1 MKKTDEL
8 VDTEQK
14 TSIET
19 GSSVSETPIEVQAV
33 VPKKRKVPMPVI
45 VVTACV
51 VLCLVAGFG
60 GAVLYNSIHSSNA
73 NGQVIS
79 QHQTVADDGNKV
91 VTQEEEDIASVVS
104 KVSPSVVSIVT
115 KSQVGSGSLHSSTQ
129 EEDGAGTGIIVGKDG
144 YIMTNKH
151 VIDGANTIT
160 VILADGTTY
169 TDVKLLGTDPL
180 NDLAFLKIN
189 GVSNLPAAELGDSTT
204 INVGEKVVAIGNSLG
219 QYQNT
224 VTSGIISGTGRPIS
238 AQAGNAVENLTD
250 LIQTDA
256 AINPGNS
263 GGPLLNL
270 KGQVIG
276 INTAIAQDA
285 QGIGFSIP
293 INATKG
299 ILKGVLDNGTV
310 QRSYLGVNY
319 IPITADV
326 ASHYGLSVK
335 KGAYVFADNGQSAVV
350 SGSPADKAGIK
361 DKDIIT
367 KVGDVEVGDKGSV
380 SSLVGEYA
388 PGDTIKLTLL
398 RGSQTVTVT
407 VTLAAYQGSQN

>member
-1 MKKTDEL
+1 MKENTTLK
-8 VDTEQK
+8 EQGEK
-14 TSIET
+14 
-19 GSSVSETPIEVQAV
+19 VSETSASEGQAV
-33 VPKKRKVPMPVI
+33 ELQAVTQKNRKIPPRLII
-45 VVTACV
+45 VVGCI
-51 VLCLVAGFG
+51 VLCLFAGFG
-60 GAVLYNSIHSSNA
+60 GAVLYVSMHIANTNS
-73 NGQVIS
+73 QVIS
-79 QHQTVADDGNKV
+79 QHQTVAGDGNKL

-104 KVSPSVVSIVT
+104 KVGPSVVSIVT
-115 KSQVGSGSLHSSTQ
+115 KSQVDSGSLYSSAQ
-129 EEDGAGTGIIVGKDG
+129 EEDGAGTGMIVGKDG

-169 TDVKLLGTDPL
+169 SDVKLLGTDPL
-180 NDLAFLKIN
+180 NDVAFLKVN
-189 GVSNLPAAELGDSTT
+189 GVSNLPAVELGDSTT

-238 AQAGNAVENLTD
+238 AQAGNSVENLTD

-326 ASHYGLSVK
+326 ASHYSLTVK

-350 SGSPADKAGIK
+350 NGSPADKAGIK
-361 DKDIIT
+361 NKDIIT

-388 PGDTIKLTLL
+388 PGDTITLTIL
-398 RGSQTVTVT
+398 RGGQTMTVN
-407 VTLAAYQGSQN
+407 VTLGSYQGN